1 MTIRTV
7 IAGIALTA
15 GVTAALAQVD
25 VIAER
30 KGIMKGVGGATRT
43 ATQMV
48 RGEAAFDAV
57 KAKEIFATYE
67 DAARRMPLLFPNTS
81 RSGGETSASANVWD
95 DAAGFKAAFAKF
107 EAEAKQASLSA
118 KDVATF
124 RTAFGEVTKNCGTC
138 HQTYRI
144 LKN

>member
-48 RGEAAFDAV
+48 RGEVAFDVV
-57 KAKEIFATYE
+57 KARAIFATYE
-67 DAARRMPLLFPNTS
+67 DAAGRMPLLFPPTS
-81 RSGGETSASANVWD
+81 RNGGETSASANVWD

-107 EAEAKQASLSA
+107 ETDAEAGTKATDL
-118 KDVATF
+118 ATF
-124 RTAFGEVTKNCGTC
+124 RTAFGAATKNCGAC
-138 HQTYRI
+138 HEVFRI
-144 LKN
+144 KK